1 MYMGIIE
8 NHILK
13 LTENCLELWI
23 LDQFKTVMSKVG
35 LAVKKNP
42 CLEPFKADIHCL
54 PLSILAYCI
63 LHLFWNN
70 LESIFKHDH
79 RSPPQVLN
87 QKVLDRARGFVLP
100 NKSTRASLLALTP

>member
-1 MYMGIIE
+1 MYTGIIE

-87 QKVLDRARGFVLP
+87 QKVLDGARGFALP
-100 NKSTRASLLALTP
+100 TNPQELLCLL